1 MYISWDQNRHHNA
14 INGYAVH
21 TNAFEDLLT
30 MLTGLSG
37 DAVRRRV
44 LIFYRRILT
53 GLSGDDHDNQGDD
66 HDVDGDDS
74 DVLKLV
80 ESVPPVC
87 QI

>member
-1 MYISWDQNRHHNA
+1 MLMV
-14 INGYAVH
+14 IN
-21 TNAFEDLLT
+21 DP
-30 MLTGLSG
+30 
-37 DAVRRRV
+37 VRRRV

-53 GLSGDDHDNQGDD
+53 GLSGDD

>member
-1 MYISWDQNRHHNA
+1 MVYSLTA
-14 INGYAVH
+14 ECAVL
-21 TNAFEDLLT
+21 A
-30 MLTGLSG
+30 
-37 DAVRRRV
+37 V

>member
-1 MYISWDQNRHHNA
+1 MLIV
-14 INGYAVH
+14 IN
-21 TNAFEDLLT
+21 DP
-30 MLTGLSG
+30 
-37 DAVRRRV
+37 VRRRV

>member
-1 MYISWDQNRHHNA
+1 MV
-14 INGYAVH
+14 IN
-21 TNAFEDLLT
+21 DP
-30 MLTGLSG
+30 
-37 DAVRRRV
+37 VRRRV